1 MSKLLPEEIANTLPP
16 LNSTNGQGM
25 NALARV
31 KFFTPDS
38 CWTWYAVEFNG
49 EDTFY
54 GLVIGLERELGYF
67 FLSELESVKGPLGL
81 PVERDLYFEPTP
93 LSRLWGRT

>member
-1 MSKLLPEEIANTLPP
+1 MSKLLPEEVAKTLPP
-16 LNSTNGQGM
+16 LYSTEGQGM
-25 NALARV
+25 SAVARV

-49 EDTFY
+49 QDTFY

-67 FLSELESVKGPLGL
+67 FLSELESVKGPHCL
-81 PVERDLYFEPTP
+81 PVERDLYFLPTP
-93 LSRLWGRT
+93 LSRL